1 MEINVSEAKAQ
12 LSKLINMVHRG
23 ERVVICKNNLPLA
36 DLVPH
41 KSQRKRRLGLLQ
53 GKWST
58 THDLL
63 QQDPDVEAMFYGNE
77 SISGKTVLRL

>member
-1 MEINVSEAKAQ
+1 MEINVSEVKAQ

-41 KSQRKRRLGLLQ
+41 KPQEKRLGLLQ
-53 GKWST
+53 GKWSS
-58 THDLL
+58 THGLL
-63 QQDPDVEAMFYGNE
+63 
-77 SISGKTVLRL
+77 